1 MASLGIYNETYFRN
15 HPEECKK
22 EGVLYCIVLVNKET
36 QTREC
41 VKIGIAKGKDWRHV
55 LKRSNGFKYHE
66 VRIQKTVT
74 GNLEDIYYLEA
85 YLHELWS
92 DYKYAA
98 TKRFGGHTELFEIFK
113 LPEILKSIPDKV

>member
-15 HPEECKK
+15 HPEECTK
-22 EGVLYCIVLVNKET
+22 EGVLYCIVLVNKIT
-36 QTREC
+36 QIREA

-55 LKRSNGFKYHE
+55 LKRAGGFKYHE
-66 VRIQKTVT
+66 IRIQKIVT

-92 DYKYAA
+92 DYRYK
-98 TKRFGGHTELFEIFK
+98 TDKPFGGHTELFNIEM
-113 LPEILKSIPDKV
+113 LPQILKSIPDHP